1 VYPGGKQDWE
11 EGGMPFESSADVEA
25 TV

>member
-11 EGGMPFESSADVEA
+11 EGGMPFTSSADIDA